1 MKFWW
6 FQFWTITLTPG
17 CYVPA
22 VPKILDAELEIFV
35 EKNYRLV
42 LTGVISA
49 RAGHTVKQ
57 HCSCGAPRPYKIIS
71 AHKYEYG
78 KRVHNIP

>member
-57 HCSCGAPRPYKIIS
+57 YCSVYTLFIVVVVVLRRKVRAC
-71 AHKYEYG
+71 
-78 KRVHNIP
+78 VCVCD